1 MGKGQGQHLV
11 MVPWLAFGHLIPFFH
26 LSVALAKEGF
36 KISFLSTPKNIQR
49 LPKPPQ
55 DLTALITFVELP
67 LPHVDGLQEGAEATV
82 DLDIPN
88 HDYLKMAFDLLR
100 DPFRRFITVNS
111 PDWIIHDMLNNWTA
125 EIAQELGLPFI
136 FFSVYSAA
144 TLGFLGILEPE
155 DGPTAK
161 WPDSPR
167 ALMRPPPW
175 IRFPSKLARLP
186 HEANNS
192 YRALYLPNES
202 GLSNIQRFRRAIQG
216 CQAIAIR
223 TCPEYERDYLEVFN
237 EYPKP
242 VIPVGLLPPEK
253 REAAVEGE
261 WVEIFQWLDGKAARS
276 VVFVGFGSECTLS
289 RNEIY
294 EIAHGLELSN
304 LDFLW
309 ALRKPKWAVD
319 DGSDALPPGFVSRTA
334 GRGVVNMGWA
344 PQNEILAHPAIGG
357 SLFHS
362 GWGSIIEIVQY
373 GHALVVLPFI
383 NDQGLNA
390 RVAVEKG
397 LAFEVERDED
407 GTFHRDAIANA
418 LKRVM
423 VEDEGEQLRNKSREM
438 MAIFRDHQLH
448 QQYLNGLVD
457 FLRNYKTNE
466 LQKEKCACK

>member
-1 MGKGQGQHLV
+1 MDEGRGQYLV

-26 LSVALAKEGF
+26 LSVALAKAGF

-49 LPKPPQ
+49 LPKPPD

-100 DPFRRFITVNS
+100 DPFRRFITVHS

-136 FFSVYSAA
+136 FYSVYSAA
-144 TLGFLGILEPE
+144 VLCFLGILEPE
-155 DGPTAK
+155 NGLTAK

-167 ALMRPPPW
+167 ALMCPPPW
-175 IRFPSKLARLP
+175 IRLPSKLARLP
-186 HEANNS
+186 HEANRA

-202 GLSNIQRFRRAIQG
+202 GLSDIQRFQQGNRG

-223 TCPEYERDYLEVFN
+223 TCPEYEREYLDVLN
-237 EYPKP
+237 KYLKP
-242 VIPVGLLPPEK
+242 IIPVGLLPPEK

-261 WVEIFQWLDGKAARS
+261 WVEIFRWLDEKAARS
-276 VVFVGFGSECTLS
+276 MVFVGFGSECKLS
-289 RNEIY
+289 RNAIY

-309 ALRKPKWAVD
+309 ALRKPKWASD
-319 DGSDALPPGFVSRTA
+319 DGSDALPPGFESRTT

-344 PQNEILAHPAIGG
+344 PQMEILAHHAIGG

-362 GWGSIIEIVQY
+362 GWGSLIETVQY
-373 GHALVVLPFI
+373 GHALVV
-383 NDQGLNA
+383 
-390 RVAVEKG
+390 
-397 LAFEVERDED
+397 
-407 GTFHRDAIANA
+407 
-418 LKRVM
+418 
-423 VEDEGEQLRNKSREM
+423 
-438 MAIFRDHQLH
+438 
-448 QQYLNGLVD
+448 
-457 FLRNYKTNE
+457 
-466 LQKEKCACK
+466 